1 MSSDRTPQIDATD
14 QTTDRAEVAPVRLTT
29 SADGTIIAYEAYGS
43 GPVVAVV
50 GGATCVRGTFR
61 DLAQA
66 LGERGFTG
74 VTYDRRGR
82 GDSTDTQPYA
92 VRREV
97 DDLMAVVQ
105 AAREGASAEAGLPAY
120 AHGISSGGA
129 LVVEAV
135 AAGAPFAAASALE
148 IPYRE
153 PGGAPQP
160 HDYIARLR
168 ALVAADDRAGIMR
181 LFHCE
186 AVGMPEQLL
195 EQLKGTPGWPAMLAV
210 APTILYDG
218 LCLGGDDVTTPR
230 DLLGRVNVPF
240 LTISSS
246 GTMMPALHDAP
257 AITARALPQGQ
268 HVELEGGFHQVAAAL
283 MAATLAEFYSR

>member
-1 MSSDRTPQIDATD
+1 M
-14 QTTDRAEVAPVRLTT
+14 VPVCLTT
-29 SADGTIIAYEAYGS
+29 SPDGTTIAYEAYGN

-92 VRREV
+92 VQREV
-97 DDLMAVVQ
+97 DDLTAVVE
-105 AAREGASAEAGLPAY
+105 AARDGTPGGAGLPAY

-135 AAGAPFAAASALE
+135 AAGAPLAAASALE

-153 PGGAPQP
+153 PGGASQP

-186 AVGMPEQLL
+186 AVGMPEELL

-218 LCLGGDDVTTPR
+218 LCLGGDDVTTPH

-257 AITARALPQGQ
+257 AITARALPQGE
-268 HVELEGGFHQVAAAL
+268 HVELEGGFHAVPSAL
-283 MAATLAEFYSR
+283 MAETLAEFYSR